1 MNQIKELSNAN
12 LNAGFVCAANDRMA
26 DSQFS
31 EALTNFAAGVR
42 DENAQKL
49 LDFIAPAIRSGRRF
63 EFRKQKDAILWT
75 DDSDLRAVGADF
87 KRLSVDGEIENS
99 STLNRGLVIRIDNDE
114 RYDGIEEEKTQALIR
129 RLIRSECKRAVAL
142 LKTAA
147 GSATA
152 KNWLTGSSKT
162 DPDSDLVDL
171 AAALT
176 NGMDANRMV
185 FGRGAW
191 NARFKAYRASE
202 TSYAGAAAR
211 DGAAQIA
218 DMIGV
223 DAIYRSSERYATKT
237 GKNSDLFSSNYVIAF
252 VGCDNPVDGLDA
264 SVVKRFWTP
273 CEGGEMFRVY
283 REERPKYVDITVEH
297 YSRLLTTVAD
307 GAKAITVS

>member
-1 MNQIKELSNAN
+1 M
-12 LNAGFVCAANDRMA
+12 
-26 DSQFS
+26 
-31 EALTNFAAGVR
+31 
-42 DENAQKL
+42 
-49 LDFIAPAIRSGRRF
+49 
-63 EFRKQKDAILWT
+63 
-75 DDSDLRAVGADF
+75 
-87 KRLSVDGEIENS
+87 
-99 STLNRGLVIRIDNDE
+99 
-114 RYDGIEEEKTQALIR
+114 
-129 RLIRSECKRAVAL
+129 
-142 LKTAA
+142 
-147 GSATA
+147 
-152 KNWLTGSSKT
+152 
-162 DPDSDLVDL
+162 DL

-211 DGAAQIA
+211 DGVAQIA

-237 GKNSDLFSSNYVIAF
+237 SKNNDLFSSNYVIAF
-252 VGCDNPVDGLDA
+252 VGCDNPVEGLDA

-283 REERPKYVDITVEH
+283 REERAKYVDITVEH